1 MSKRNELIDA
11 LIELGENK
19 EELEGM
25 ETEDIECMYDDM
37 TDTSWAHPNETF
49 DEFMEHEEF

>member
-11 LIELGENK
+11 LVELGENK
-19 EELEGM
+19 EELEDM
-25 ETEDIECMYDDM
+25 ETEDLECMYEDM